1 VNPAIK
7 FSFLFS
13 VTILLTSCSGAAGNT
28 PTVSIVSTS
37 APAETATTAL
47 LSGITLTYGDNAQV
61 ELVTPSGRHVYID
74 IWNTSLLTKQPSVD
88 DVLLTTHMH
97 PDHYDSAFAG
107 SFPGQKIIMAMG
119 NIQLPDVKV
128 TTIASAHLPTD
139 PISADASTDYI
150 FVIETGGL
158 RILHF
163 GDIGQEEL
171 TNEQLATIGK
181 VDLAVTQ
188 FSNSFS
194 LMDATNRKGFHLM
207 DQVKPRLIIPTHSD
221 RATMEIA
228 FGLWNAFYSDSRT
241 VAIRRDAL
249 PAGTSILFMGNE
261 SVIAAYTKLYNLKLW
276 K

>member
-1 VNPAIK
+1 MNPAIK
-7 FSFLFS
+7 FPFLFS
-13 VTILLTSCSGAAGNT
+13 VTVLLVSCSSAAGNT
-28 PTVSIVSTS
+28 PTVPVVPTT
-37 APAETATTAL
+37 APTETATTASP
-47 LSGITLTYGDNAQV
+47 SGITLTYGDNAQV
-61 ELVTPSGRHVYID
+61 ELVTPTGRHVYID
-74 IWNTSLLTKQPSVD
+74 IWNTSFLTKQPTAD

-119 NIQLPDVKV
+119 DIRLPDVTV

-139 PISADASTDYI
+139 PISADSATDYI

-158 RILHF
+158 RIVHF
-163 GDIGQEEL
+163 GDIGQEKL
-171 TNEQLATIGK
+171 TDEQLATIGK

-194 LMDATNRKGFHLM
+194 EMNAANRKGFHLM

-221 RATMEIA
+221 RSTMEIA
-228 FGLWNAFYSDSRT
+228 FGLWNAFSSASRT
-241 VAIRRDAL
+241 VAIRQDAL
-249 PAGTSILFMGNE
+249 PAGTSILFLGNE
-261 SVIAAYTKLYNLKLW
+261 NVIAAYTKLYNLKVW